1 MHNVYLGRQMK
12 TIIMTHGDT
21 DGITSGAIMLGLYTS
36 GELFFTRP
44 GSLAS
49 HLKHIIKKRPDRVTI
64 TDIAINK
71 TRMDDILEQL
81 ERLSKFAEIIY
92 IDHHPLPRNLSTKK
106 IPANL
111 VVHETGPCA
120 AELAYRTF
128 ADKLSQD
135 FSEIALIG
143 AIGDY
148 CDNTPFV
155 YNTLKNWDK
164 RILYMESA
172 LIVQALQEINNDTTK
187 KELTS
192 RLTLGLRP
200 SQMSDIVPLA
210 IKASN
215 TERSVMNWIKH
226 NVRIEGEIAY
236 IIDMPIHGFRGKG
249 AIYAAGYGNTK
260 IGINASHDESNMI
273 DMSLRTRE
281 ENIKLNEILEDIL
294 PELGKKAT
302 GGGHPKAAG
311 ASIPAKKFSKF
322 VDLLNNNIHESKN

>member
-1 MHNVYLGRQMK
+1 
-12 TIIMTHGDT
+12 MTHGDT
-21 DGITSGAIMLGLYTS
+21 DGITSGAIMLGKYTT
-36 GELFFTRP
+36 GDLLFTRP
-44 GSLAS
+44 GSLSS
-49 HLKHIIKKRPDRVTI
+49 HLKHVIKKHPDRVTI

-71 TRMDDILEQL
+71 SRMDEIIEKLE
-81 ERLSKFAEIIY
+81 ELSKFAEVIY
-92 IDHHPLPRNLSTKK
+92 IDHHPLPKSLSKKK

-120 AELAYRTF
+120 AELAYRTYR
-128 ADKLSQD
+128 DELQQE
-135 FSEIALIG
+135 FSELALIG

-155 YNTLKNWDK
+155 HDELKNWDK

-172 LIVQALQEINNDTTK
+172 LIVQALQEINNDSVK

-210 IKASN
+210 IKAAN

-226 NVRIEGEIAY
+226 NVIVNGKVAY
-236 IIDMPIHGFRGKG
+236 IMDMPIRGFRGKG
-249 AIYAAGYGNTK
+249 AVYAAGYTDAK
-260 IGINASHDESNMI
+260 IGINASHDDSNMI

-281 ENIKLNEILEDIL
+281 ENIKLNEILDDII
-294 PELGKKAT
+294 PQLGKKAT

-311 ASIPAKKFSKF
+311 ASIPADKFSQFLTK
-322 VDLLNNNIHESKN
+322 LNKKIKG